1 MIPQIYKLF
10 YSNGNQ
16 SSIFTFFILECP
28 RSFFVP
34 NFPFYRS
41 ISILGP
47 KLSTSVK
54 KLPFES
60 GLESQGV
67 TKKSKITINYYLVA
81 MLFLTFDVEIIFLY
95 PWAASFRE
103 LGWYGFVVVLIFLS
117 VLIFGLFYEWKKGG
131 LEWE

>member
-1 MIPQIYKLF
+1 MEISLQYLPFLF
-10 YSNGNQ
+10 LSALG
-16 SSIFTFFILECP
+16 IFLCLVFLFIAQ
-28 RSFFVP
+28 F
-34 NFPFYRS
+34 
-41 ISILGP
+41 LGP
-47 KLSTSVK
+47 KLDTRVK

-81 MLFLTFDVEIIFLY
+81 MLFLIFDVEVIFLY

>member
-1 MIPQIYKLF
+1 MEISLQYLPFLLLSFLGIFLCLVFLF
-10 YSNGNQ
+10 IAQ
-16 SSIFTFFILECP
+16 F
-28 RSFFVP
+28 
-34 NFPFYRS
+34 
-41 ISILGP
+41 LGP
-47 KLSTSVK
+47 KLSTRVK

-67 TKKSKITINYYLVA
+67 GKNQITINYYLVA

-117 VLIFGLFYEWKKGG
+117 VLIFGLLYEWKKGG

>member
-1 MIPQIYKLF
+1 MQISLQYLPFLLLSFLGIFLCLIFLF
-10 YSNGNQ
+10 
-16 SSIFTFFILECP
+16 IARF
-28 RSFFVP
+28 
-34 NFPFYRS
+34 
-41 ISILGP
+41 LGP
-47 KLSTSVK
+47 KLATRTK

-60 GLESQGV
+60 GLESQGIG
-67 TKKSKITINYYLVA
+67 KKNKITINYYLVA

-117 VLIFGLFYEWKKGG
+117 VLIFGLLYEWKKGG